1 MARVKLGERLA
12 MLLANLITGDK
23 IYIHDIAEE
32 CGASVK
38 TLQRDLASLS
48 YHLPIN
54 REKGYYWMTP
64 ATKGQYNLNA
74 LRQLIHTLGLSEEFP
89 NLDNR
94 LLSYLLLPEQESPF
108 LIQSKGHEASNAYS
122 EVFKVLSTAIVNR
135 HIINFVFHDQNYENV
150 EPYKLVN
157 NREVWYL
164 AMKYKEKLRYLRVSD
179 IRFVGLTPKRYQLD
193 VRLVEEIKLRDFC

>member
-38 TLQRDLASLS
+38 TLQRDLTSLG

-64 ATKGQYNLNA
+64 ATKGQYNLSA

-89 NLDNR
+89 SLDNR

-108 LIQSKGHEASNAYS
+108 LIKSKGHEASSIYS
-122 EVFKVLSTAIVNR
+122 EVFKQLSTAIVNR
-135 HIINFVFHDQNYENV
+135 HTINFVFHGHSYDGV
-150 EPYKLVN
+150 EPYKLVD

-164 AMKYKEKLRYLRVSD
+164 AMNYKEKLCYLRVSD
-179 IRFVGLTPKRYQLD
+179 ICFICLTPNRYE
-193 VRLVEEIKLRDFC
+193 VNEKLVEEIKSRDFC